1 MTTRRGVEPGGVRP
15 ESSRHRGDAVLAG
28 TASRRQ
34 KALENAAIRQNTTER
49 EPSARARPARIRRDE
64 SRLRLPR
71 ALRRVPSGAG
81 GRAASLSPLASP
93 FLQRS
98 LVKVSFLR
106 ARRDGGFRAYGHYLT
121 RKGGQREREKGIG
134 FDASGE
140 TALPT
145 RFDTWQLEGDP
156 RLWKI
161 VVSPEAGARV
171 DLRAH
176 ASELVRAIEKDL
188 GVDLDWAAI
197 DHHDTSHPHV
207 HIVVRGVDRNGRE
220 LRVPRSYIRQGI
232 RARSQELLTRTLG
245 LRNERDRFVG
255 REHALNA
262 PRVTEIDREL
272 LRRAGPDGR
281 VAPRTGGDG
290 ELAVARAR
298 QERARLEYLRSLGLA
313 TESPDGWQLDASLET
328 NLRSLQIAGDVQK
341 SLWRGGVGTTDASAR
356 SVVTELEPNQ
366 QLRGRIAGAGSA
378 DAATAFI
385 VLEGTDGQR
394 HVIRRDGALSAAY
407 GHRLLAPGTIV
418 TIRRSVDGVMSVLT
432 HGRLGDLKRVDATA
446 TALDLDALDWIR
458 SEQPARAV
466 GARPRG
472 FAARWWS
479 AVRER
484 VPALERSGLVLRQR
498 EHQHERLIV
507 RTDAERHVERRSNE
521 REHSRVKL
529 EQVESRFGKP
539 VAEAGASSS
548 RSYEGRVLAYA
559 VDEHDA
565 LHVVLDTGR
574 HAAVVPV
581 ADRSV
586 PIGNRA
592 RAHARAQD
600 DDQRRRVAWTL
611 DDLERKRDLSRGR

>member
-15 ESSRHRGDAVLAG
+15 ESSRHRSDAVLADTG
-28 TASRRQ
+28 SRRQ
-34 KALENAAIRQNTTER
+34 KPLETAGTRQSATER
-49 EPSARARPARIRRDE
+49 EPSAQVRPARIRRDE
-64 SRLRLPR
+64 SRLRSPR
-71 ALRRVPSGAG
+71 ALRRVRSGARS
-81 GRAASLSPLASP
+81 RAASPSPLASP

-106 ARRDGGFRAYGHYLT
+106 GQRAGGFRAYGHYLT
-121 RKGGQREREKGIG
+121 RKGGQREHEKGAG
-134 FDASGE
+134 FDASGDI
-140 TALPT
+140 ALPS
-145 RFDTWQLEGDP
+145 RLDAWQREGDR

-176 ASELVRAIEKDL
+176 ASELVRAIERDL

-220 LRVPRSYIRQGI
+220 LRMPRSYIREGI
-232 RARSQELLTRTLG
+232 RARSQEQLTRTLG
-245 LRNERDRFVG
+245 WRNEQDRFVA
-255 REHALNA
+255 REQAVDA

-272 LRRAGPDGR
+272 LRRAGTDGR
-281 VAPRTGGDG
+281 VAPRTSANG
-290 ELAVARAR
+290 ELAAARAK
-298 QERARLEYLRSLGLA
+298 QDRARLEYLRSLGLA
-313 TESPDGWQLDASLET
+313 TQSLNGWQLDASLET
-328 NLRSLQIAGDVQK
+328 NLRSLQIAGDIQK

-356 SVVTELEPNQ
+356 SVVTEIAPNQ
-366 QLRGRIAGAGSA
+366 QLRGRVAGAGRGDAGSA
-378 DAATAFI
+378 FL

-394 HVIRRDGALSAAY
+394 HVIRRDGALSAARVR
-407 GHRLLAPGTIV
+407 GLLAPGTIV
-418 TIRRSVDGVMSVLT
+418 TIRRSVDGATSVLT
-432 HGRLGDLKRVDATA
+432 HGRLGDLKRVDSPA

-458 SEQPARAV
+458 SGQPSHAP

-484 VPALERSGLVLRQR
+484 VPALERAGLVLRQR
-498 EHQHERLIV
+498 EQQHERPIV
-507 RTDAERHVERRSNE
+507 RTDAERQVERQSNE

-529 EQVESRFGKP
+529 EQVEARFGKP

-559 VDEHDA
+559 VDELDA

-574 HAAVVPV
+574 QAAVVPV
-581 ADRSV
+581 AERSV

-592 RAHARAQD
+592 RALARAQD
-600 DDQRRRVAWTL
+600 DDQRRRVTWTL
-611 DDLERKRDLSRGR
+611 DELERTRDHSRGR

>member
-1 MTTRRGVEPGGVRP
+1 M
-15 ESSRHRGDAVLAG
+15 
-28 TASRRQ
+28 
-34 KALENAAIRQNTTER
+34 
-49 EPSARARPARIRRDE
+49 
-64 SRLRLPR
+64 
-71 ALRRVPSGAG
+71 
-81 GRAASLSPLASP
+81 LSPLASP

-106 ARRDGGFRAYGHYLT
+106 AHRAGGFRAYGHYLT
-121 RKGGQREREKGIG
+121 RKGGQREHEKGVG

-140 TALPT
+140 IALPSLLDSWE
-145 RFDTWQLEGDP
+145 REGDR

-176 ASELVRAIEKDL
+176 ASELVRAIERDL
-188 GVDLDWAAI
+188 AVDLDWAAI
-197 DHHDTSHPHV
+197 DHHDTAHPHV

-220 LRVPRSYIRQGI
+220 LRMPRSYIREGI
-232 RARSQELLTRTLG
+232 RARSQEQLTRTLG
-245 LRNERDRFVG
+245 WRNEQDRFVA
-255 REHALNA
+255 REQAVNV

-272 LRRAGPDGR
+272 LRRAGTDGR
-281 VAPRTGGDG
+281 VAPRTGADG
-290 ELAVARAR
+290 ELAAARAK
-298 QERARLEYLRSLGLA
+298 QEHARLEYLRSLGLA
-313 TESPDGWQLDASLET
+313 TQSPNGWRLDAALET

-356 SVVTELEPNQ
+356 SVVTEIAPNQ
-366 QLRGRIAGAGSA
+366 QLRGRIAGAGRA
-378 DAATAFI
+378 DPGASFV
-385 VLEGTDGQR
+385 VLEATDGQR
-394 HVIRRDGALSAAY
+394 HMIRRAGALSVAH
-407 GHRLLAPGTIV
+407 GRRLLGPGTIV

-458 SEQPARAV
+458 SGQPARAV

-484 VPALERSGLVLRQR
+484 VPALERAGLVLRQR

-507 RTDAERHVERRSNE
+507 RTDAERQVERQSNE

-529 EQVESRFGKP
+529 EDVEARFGKP
-539 VAEAGASSS
+539 VAQARGSSS
-548 RSYEGRVLAYA
+548 RSHEGRVLAYA
-559 VDEHDA
+559 VDEHEA
-565 LHVVLDTGR
+565 LHVVIDTGR

-581 ADRSV
+581 AERSV
-586 PIGNRA
+586 PIGNRV

-600 DDQRRRVAWTL
+600 DDQRRRVAWSL
-611 DDLERKRDLSRGR
+611 DDLERTRDHSRGR